1 MQPTIGIGG
10 LNTAHDEYV
19 STGFDCFSPP
29 EVESGIDK
37 ARSVTVT
44 ARPIASITNSG
55 PYNFHFEADPEKST
69 NAESLRFRGKMRI
82 KKTDGTNLAA
92 QENVSTVN
100 NVYHALISNIKVKA
114 NQTGIYDP
122 NNMANPYKSYMET
135 HLSYSAAAKDTVLKS
150 RGYFKDTADKFDDTA
165 TANAG
170 YVKRKGLFAESKWS
184 YFNIYLHTDLC
195 TLTRFLPPGISLDI
209 EMQRTPDKFVLLTGG
224 NVADYKI
231 ELADL
236 RLTIERY
243 HPSEAVSQ
251 FYKSNV
257 AAGRKAILPIDR
269 SVIKTYPVGSGKT
282 DLSSY
287 NFITGNQL
295 PDQVIIGMVETT
307 AYEGVNNK
315 NPFNFQD
322 FNLKEAS
329 LVVNGRHEPAELY
342 TLDTA
347 NHDKA
352 DCFAQFLENVGV
364 GTDDREFGIGDDDFY
379 GGSFFLVFD
388 RTPDKCNRFHRHI
401 PESGTMDVNLKLHA
415 ASTENITVIVY
426 ATYSSDLEFDPKTLE
441 VKKFLF

>member
-1 MQPTIGIGG
+1 
-10 LNTAHDEYV
+10 
-19 STGFDCFSPP
+19 
-29 EVESGIDK
+29 
-37 ARSVTVT
+37 
-44 ARPIASITNSG
+44 
-55 PYNFHFEADPEKST
+55 
-69 NAESLRFRGKMRI
+69 
-82 KKTDGTNLAA
+82 
-92 QENVSTVN
+92 
-100 NVYHALISNIKVKA
+100 
-114 NQTGIYDP
+114 
-122 NNMANPYKSYMET
+122 
-135 HLSYSAAAKDTVLKS
+135 
-150 RGYFKDTADKFDDTA
+150 
-165 TANAG
+165 
-170 YVKRKGLFAESKWS
+170 
-184 YFNIYLHTDLC
+184 
-195 TLTRFLPPGISLDI
+195 
-209 EMQRTPDKFVLLTGG
+209 MQRTPDKFVLLTGG
-224 NVADYKI
+224 SVDDYKI

-269 SVIKTYPVGSGKT
+269 SVIKTYPVSSGKT

-315 NPFNFQD
+315 NPFNFKD

-342 TLDTA
+342 TLDTT

-364 GTDDREFGIGDDDFY
+364 GTDDREFGIGDDDYY

-415 ASTENITVIVY
+415 ASAENITVIVY

>member
-1 MQPTIGIGG
+1 MQPNIGIGG

-44 ARPIASITNSG
+44 ARPIATINQSG
-55 PYNFHFEADPEKST
+55 PYNFHFEADPERST

-82 KKTDGTNLAA
+82 LKSDGTNLPAG
-92 QENVSTVN
+92 ENVSTVN
-100 NVYHALISNIKVKA
+100 NVYHAVLSNIKVKA

-150 RGYFKDTADKFDDTA
+150 RGYFKDTAGQFDDTA
-165 TANAG
+165 AANDG
-170 YVKRKGLFAESKWS
+170 YTKRKALFAGSKWS

-195 TLTRFLPPGISLDI
+195 TLTRFIPPGISLDI
-209 EMQRTPDKFVLLTGG
+209 EMERTPDKFVLMTDQ
-224 NVADYKI
+224 NITDYKI
-231 ELADL
+231 ELEDL
-236 RLTIERY
+236 KLTIERY
-243 HPSEAVSQ
+243 HPSEAVSE
-251 FYKSNV
+251 FYKTNV

-269 SVIKTYPVGSGKT
+269 SVIKTYPVSAGKT
-282 DLSSY
+282 DLSMY

-295 PDQVIIGMVETT
+295 PDQVIIGMVKAT
-307 AYEGVNNK
+307 AYEGAGGE

-322 FNLKEAS
+322 FNLKESS
-329 LVVNGRHEPAELY
+329 LVVNGRHEPLEMY
-342 TLDTA
+342 TLNTTD
-347 NHDKA
+347 NDKA
-352 DCFAQFLENVGV
+352 DCFAHFLENVGV
-364 GTDDREFGIGDDDFY
+364 GTDDREFGIGDEDYY

-388 RTPDKCNRFHRHI
+388 RTADKCNRFHRHI
-401 PESGTMDVNLKLHA
+401 PDSGTMDINLKLHA
-415 ASTENITVIVY
+415 AKQYNIQVIVY
-426 ATYSSDLEFDPKTLE
+426 ATYSSDLEFDPKTME